1 MEPAEGLRRWRRG
14 CALDGECVGRLARHL
29 REELVQGR
37 AGQWMAINLENNVAS
52 PQKLVLIGS
61 AIWLECGDDILRIDA
76 DAQASLRKPHRNLDG
91 TAPRRALEG
100 LPVRGGL
107 LPHPTA
113 VIAPNNTEHRDTG
126 TGTVF
131 TCTGTFGGVRPMRQC
146 RHTGN
151 KKEVTFVSRRS
162 LTASRLRVPSSFY
175 LSYWYCYSS
184 RVPPYRSPYTEL
196 INNKQHTACQ
206 ANTANF
212 IRMIATANSGPPTYS
227 ELTHLYVDFSTGLL

>member
-1 MEPAEGLRRWRRG
+1 MPRPRSVNRTETSMVRLLDEPSRVLPS
-14 CALDGECVGRLARHL
+14 
-29 REELVQGR
+29 
-37 AGQWMAINLENNVAS
+37 MAVFC
-52 PQKLVLIGS
+52 P
-61 AIWLECGDDILRIDA
+61 IL
-76 DAQASLRKPHRNLDG
+76 
-91 TAPRRALEG
+91 
-100 LPVRGGL
+100 
-107 LPHPTA
+107 
-113 VIAPNNTEHRDTG
+113 IAPNNTEHRD

-206 ANTANF
+206 ANTADF